1 MKYKPL
7 LWSVMLGLLAVACQ
21 GESVEVTRVVTEKE
35 TVVERETIVM
45 GYSQVSSF
53 DADIE
58 AALPTQVPPSPP
70 AERLIVRN
78 ASLELVVRDTQAAL
92 DAITA
97 LVDELD
103 GYVVSSQLTQYDEGA
118 RVSLTVRV
126 PAESLDA
133 ALARLR
139 DLATEVRRQTVSG
152 EDVTQEYTD
161 LQARLRHLEAT
172 EARLLTFLDQ
182 AEDTEATLAVYRELQ
197 QVQGEIEGLKGR
209 RQYLEQSSATSSIS
223 VELIPDALAR
233 PISVAGWRPQGTL
246 RDALQALV
254 HTLQFLVEALIWVLV
269 YVTPVVVVVFVLP
282 LGVLVWLGRCWR
294 RRRGGNRK

>member
-1 MKYKPL
+1 MRGKL
-7 LWSVMLGLLAVACQ
+7 FLWSVVLGLLAVACQ
-21 GESVEVTRVVTEKE
+21 GKSVEITRVVTERE
-35 TVVERETIVM
+35 AVVSS
-45 GYSQVSSF
+45 YSQVSSF
-53 DADIE
+53 DAGVE
-58 AALPTQVPPSPP
+58 AAEPTQVPQSPST
-70 AERLIVRN
+70 ERLIVRN
-78 ASLELVVRDTQAAL
+78 ASLELVVRDTQVAL

-103 GYVVSSQLTQYDEGA
+103 GYVVSSQLTQYDAGA

-126 PAESLDA
+126 PAESLDV

-139 DLATEVRRQTVSG
+139 NLATEVRRQTVTG

-182 AEDTEATLAVYRELQ
+182 AEDTEATLAVYGELQ
-197 QVQGEIEGLKGR
+197 QVQGEIEGIKGR
-209 RQYLEQSSATSSIS
+209 MQYLEQSSATSSIT
-223 VELIPDALAR
+223 VELIPDALAG

-254 HTLQFLVEALIWVLV
+254 RTLQFLVDALIWVVV
-269 YVTPVVVVVFVLP
+269 YLLPVVLLVFVLP
-282 LGVLVWLGRCWR
+282 VGVLMWVGRR
-294 RRRGGNRK
+294 LRRGRGGYRK